1 MDTSKKRDFQEVKQS
16 KHGYE
21 GDIKTNKKN
30 KKRVCGW
37 RVERMGIKVAGEW
50 GKIRPEQKARARSSM
65 MFCYNINSSLG
76 NM

>member
-1 MDTSKKRDFQEVKQS
+1 
-16 KHGYE
+16 
-21 GDIKTNKKN
+21 
-30 KKRVCGW
+30 
-37 RVERMGIKVAGEW
+37 MGIKVAGEW